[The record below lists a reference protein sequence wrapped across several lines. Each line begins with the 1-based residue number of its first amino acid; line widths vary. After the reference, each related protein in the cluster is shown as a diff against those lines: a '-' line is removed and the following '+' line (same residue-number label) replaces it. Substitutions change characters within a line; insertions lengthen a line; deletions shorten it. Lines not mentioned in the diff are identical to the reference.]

1 LSPAI
6 VLFTRRAVC
15 RGQQVLFTRSLQAV
29 DFEDAEEMV
38 DLEEKEIAAVVAPL
52 SKRRARL
59 FREAIAASGDRKNDN
74 WRQPGPTVFRL
85 FSDCGSPKC
94 RRLVQA

>member
-1 LSPAI
+1 MPSD
-6 VLFTRRAVC
+6 AVQC
-15 RGQQVLFTRSLQAV
+15 SLKQWLDNHSTFSEWDEDLRVAVAASLKAV
-29 DFEDAEEMV
+29 DFEDAEELV

-74 WRQPGPTVFRL
+74 
-85 FSDCGSPKC
+85 
-94 RRLVQA
+94 